1 MVSSGGDMSS
11 SEAAPAVSSTFSST
25 AAGASAGAS
34 AEASTAAA
42 AAGALFTGA
51 GEAFLGID
59 EANMPM
65 VDGYLLWD
73 GIDRAKRVSE

>member
-11 SEAAPAVSSTFSST
+11 SEAAPAFSSSFSSS
-25 AAGASAGAS
+25 AAGASAAAS
-34 AEASTAAA
+34 ASA
-42 AAGALFTGA
+42 AAGALFTAA
-51 GEAFLGID
+51 GGAFLGID
-59 EANMPM
+59 VANMPM